1 MVSSVDNNS
10 VQDNEEV
17 LELEAVIGFAGNVNG
32 GMILHPD
39 DQRLIYPLG
48 STIVIKQI
56 LENTQRF
63 LQRGGHDSSV
73 SCLTLDREGKLLAT
87 GQVTH
92 MGFEAAVLVWDLET
106 GDVKHRLKLHK
117 GKVQS
122 LDFSPNGKYL
132 ASLGGEDDN
141 KIVVWNLES
150 GGDPICGATAASDSA
165 NVIRYLNQ
173 NDNRLVSGGK
183 YNLRVWDFDLET
195 RKLRPTDVKLGQ
207 LKRVVTSI
215 AIQADDKFM
224 YAGTLSG
231 DILKIAIESNLFMQA
246 GPKKRPFK
254 RGVRSVVLT
263 KGNELVVGG
272 GDGSVALVNPDTL
285 KVRRLLKLDS
295 GMVTSLSLNAAGD
308 HFFVGTSIS
317 CTYLVALD
325 NFDFEIRSSS
335 HFGRINDVAFPS
347 GYSDLFVTASVNDIR
362 VWHARNQNELLRI
375 EVPNLECL
383 CVGLTRDGSAIIS
396 GWTDGR
402 IRAFLPESGRLMF
415 TINDA
420 HNSVTAVVASSD
432 GTKLVSGGVDG
443 RVRVWAI
450 KADSQTM
457 IGSLAEHKGKITS
470 IALNGDDTMF
480 VTAGADGSCVL
491 WDMKKLVRL
500 NALFASNQFTR
511 VLLHPDESQILTT
524 GTDRKITYWDAVEV
538 DKIRELQ
545 GSDTS
550 AVNALALGP
559 LGEWFVT
566 GGGDKL
572 VRLWHYDDGVQ
583 RKLGIGHSG
592 SITKALISPD
602 RRNIVSVGDEGAI
615 MIWAFPD
622 VDSAAPESG
631 SKPGPSE

>member
-1 MVSSVDNNS
+1 MRTD
-10 VQDNEEV
+10 VQSGEEEQEL
-17 LELEAVIGFAGNVNG
+17 LELESVIGFAGNVNDG
-32 GMILHPD
+32 LILHPD

-48 STIVIKQI
+48 STVVIKQI
-56 LENTQRF
+56 LENTQTF
-63 LQRGGHDSSV
+63 LQKGGHDNSV
-73 SCLTLDREGKLLAT
+73 SCLTLDRNGKYLAT

-92 MGFEAAVLVWDLET
+92 MGFEAAVLVWDIET
-106 GDVKHRLKLHK
+106 GEVRHRLKLHK

-122 LDFSPNGKYL
+122 LDFSPSGKYL
-132 ASLGGEDDN
+132 ASLGGADDN
-141 KIVVWNLES
+141 KIVVWNLET
-150 GGDPICGATAASDSA
+150 GEPICGASAASDSA
-165 NVIRYLNQ
+165 NVIKYLN
-173 NDNRLVSGGK
+173 NTDNCLVSGGK
-183 YNLRVWDFDLET
+183 YNLRVWEFMLET

-215 AIQADDKFM
+215 AIKDDDKFM

-231 DILKIAIESNLFMQA
+231 DILKIAIEPRLFMA
-246 GPKKRPFK
+246 SGPKKLPFR
-254 RGVRSVVLT
+254 RGVRSVILS
-263 KGNELVVGG
+263 KNNELIVGG
-272 GDGSVALVNPDTL
+272 GDGTVALVNIDTL
-285 KVRRLLKLDS
+285 KVRRRLKLDN
-295 GMVTSLSLNAAGD
+295 GMVTSLSLNAQGD

-317 CTYLVALD
+317 CSYLVAID
-325 NFDFEIRSSS
+325 NFEFEIRSSS
-335 HFGRINDVAFPS
+335 HFGRINDVAYPA

-402 IRAFLPESGRLMF
+402 IRAFLPESGRLMY

-420 HNSVTAVVASSD
+420 HHGGVTAVVASGD
-432 GTKLVSGGVDG
+432 GSKLLSGGVDG

-457 IGSLAEHKGKITS
+457 IGSLAEHKGKVTS
-470 IALNGDDTMF
+470 IALNGDDSMF
-480 VTAGADGSCVL
+480 VTAGHDGSCVL
-491 WDMKKLVRL
+491 WDMKKLVRIS
-500 NALFASNQFTR
+500 ALFASNQFTR

-545 GSDTS
+545 GSETA

-559 LGEWFVT
+559 LGEWFVS
-566 GGGDKL
+566 GGADKM
-572 VRLWHYDDGVQ
+572 VRLWHYDEGTQ
-583 RKLGIGHSG
+583 KRIGIAHSG
-592 SITKALISPD
+592 SITKALIAPD

-615 MIWAFPD
+615 MIWGFPKIGD
-622 VDSAAPESG
+622 ALEQKQTSDA
-631 SKPGPSE
+631 KPTE